1 MSATRFV
8 GIDPLLF
15 NLITLVEAFD
25 YSCTH
30 LLVSVIL
37 SVLDSKV
44 HSSILFSS
52 VHGENIILFFKSPS
66 SRIRPNL
73 LCKEN

>member
-1 MSATRFV
+1 MSATHFV
-8 GIDPLLF
+8 RIDPLLF

-30 LLVSVIL
+30 LLLSVIL

-44 HSSILFSS
+44 HSSVLFSS
-52 VHGENIILFFKSPS
+52 VHSENHYFVFQVSKFSDQA
-66 SRIRPNL
+66 
-73 LCKEN
+73 KATV